1 MTWHPLLE
9 MPGINPR
16 FAVAAAPAM
25 TLKIGV
31 YLTDDVARR
40 FSIALRRS
48 GKTKSALVNEALVRL
63 LDPPTAS
70 DPGQDELRLLKALL
84 ERVRWLQRETTVLTE
99 TLAMFI
105 RYFLMLTPPLP
116 EGEREAAQTI
126 GRQRYDVFVR
136 EIARRIVSDNGLISD
151 VMRIIVETRPELAA
165 RAVAEAAAR
174 ERSASGE
181 LPFGVAEAGR
191 PGQVGR
197 SAPHA

>member
-1 MTWHPLLE
+1 
-9 MPGINPR
+9 
-16 FAVAAAPAM
+16 M

-40 FSIALRRS
+40 FRIALRRS
-48 GKTKSALVNEALVRL
+48 GMTKSALVNQALARL
-63 LDPPTAS
+63 LDPPATS
-70 DPGQDELRLLKALL
+70 DPGQDEHRVLKVLL

-116 EGEREAAQTI
+116 EREREAAQTI

-136 EIARRIVSDNGLISD
+136 EIASRIVSDKGLISN
-151 VMRIIVETRPELAA
+151 VMRVIVETHPELAA

-181 LPFGVAEAGR
+181 LPFAVA
-191 PGQVGR
+191 
-197 SAPHA
+197 